1 MLAYKMVNTK
11 NRVKSS
17 IYLPFDIDMDKRRDP
32 NYKQI
37 SGHIPLELYKQF
49 KTACFYRDIKQS
61 EAVEIAIGNW
71 VKEDSQGE
79 KTS

>member
-1 MLAYKMVNTK
+1 
-11 NRVKSS
+11 
-17 IYLPFDIDMDKRRDP
+17 MDKRRDP

-49 KTACFYRDIKQS
+49 KTVCFYRDIKQS
-61 EAVEIAIGNW
+61 EAVEIAIDNW

>member
-1 MLAYKMVNTK
+1 MVNTK

-49 KTACFYRDIKQS
+49 KTVCFYRDIKQS
-61 EAVEIAIGNW
+61 EAVEIAI
-71 VKEDSQGE
+71 DRE
-79 KTS
+79 KTGTPINRSH